1 VRPARASDEAA
12 LVALWDEVE
21 ALHARIQPRFFRR
34 TRSGARRLNGRPSAH
49 ELVLVAE
56 GAGGAVCGLLHLR
69 LYDTPRA
76 PLLVAERRGHV
87 EDLVVARAQRRSGC
101 GRALLE
107 AGAAWARRQGAS
119 QLLLTVWDGN
129 AAAER
134 FYAALGYRRISQV
147 LGTDL

>member
-1 VRPARASDEAA
+1 M
-12 LVALWDEVE
+12 ALWDEVE
-21 ALHARIQPRFFRR
+21 ALHARIQPRFFRPVGTGR
-34 TRSGARRLNGRPSAH
+34 RGRARIAGD
-49 ELVLVAE
+49 ETVLVAE
-56 GAGGAVCGLLHLR
+56 DARGSVCGLLHLR
-69 LYDTPRA
+69 IYDTPRA
-76 PLLVAERRGHV
+76 PLLVSVRRGHV
-87 EDLVVARAQRRSGC
+87 EDLVVARCHRRGGC

-107 AGAAWARRQGAS
+107 AGTAWARSHGAR